1 MIRRFAAL
9 LLWCVCSRSWTMT
22 GNQNQKNSIFV
33 NGLPYTILDSTRSKC
48 FSVIAPHNQIITIQ
62 YEAPDL
68 IIAEG
73 MTDATRRAQEEEEA
87 KKNEAE
93 KAEAE
98 QDGMDTLWNQRMKER
113 MERIKSKRLRDTSIT
128 VAQKGATVKSIANS
142 KQNTVYDPEGNPI
155 ISGTGRI
162 REELIQKKGKIEF
175 MVGNDSGNVEICIQS
190 IVASTKKPARFHL
203 KVDMLAS
210 DEEDYTDDDEY
221 EGENVNQ
228 KKAKTKDP
236 EHMEHH
242 EITTTMTRLERD
254 LQTLN
259 NRVKACLNNADFNKD
274 QETIFHEQSIS
285 MNRASKYWPI
295 IQLIVLIVTG
305 FTQANHIVRY
315 LKSHHIG
322 GY

>member
-1 MIRRFAAL
+1 MCNIGIDPIINLIVYSFFVSIVDL
-9 LLWCVCSRSWTMT
+9 VIPELMT
-22 GNQNQKNSIFV
+22 
-33 NGLPYTILDSTRSKC
+33 
-48 FSVIAPHNQIITIQ
+48 
-62 YEAPDL
+62 E
-68 IIAEG
+68 
-73 MTDATRRAQEEEEA
+73 ATRRAQEEEEA
-87 KKNEAE
+87 KKKKAE

-98 QDGMDTLWNQRMKER
+98 QDGMDTLWNQRMKDR
-113 MERIKSKRLRDTSIT
+113 MDRIKSKRLRDTSIT
-128 VAQKGATVKSIANS
+128 VAQKGATVTTIANANQS
-142 KQNTVYDPEGNPI
+142 TTYDAEGNPI
-155 ISGTGRI
+155 ISGKGRI
-162 REELIQKKGKIEF
+162 REELSQKKGKIEF

-190 IVASTKKPARFHL
+190 IIASTKKPARFHL

-210 DEEDYTDDDEY
+210 DEEYTDDDEY
-221 EGENVNQ
+221 EGENVEQ
-228 KKAKTKDP
+228 KKAKAKDP
-236 EHMEHH
+236 DHLEHH
-242 EITTTMTRLERD
+242 EISTKMSRLERD

-295 IQLIVLIVTG
+295 IQLVVLIVTG